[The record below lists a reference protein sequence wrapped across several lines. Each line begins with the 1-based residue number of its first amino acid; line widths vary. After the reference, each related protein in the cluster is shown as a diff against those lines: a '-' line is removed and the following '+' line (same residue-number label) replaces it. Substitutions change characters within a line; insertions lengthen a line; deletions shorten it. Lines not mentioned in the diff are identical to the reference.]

1 MMLKFPIAD
10 RWDVVCSVNFLFG
23 FVCIVCAQLQTIKEP
38 KCFFFIF
45 FYFFYFI
52 YFFIVT
58 VSVIKR
64 YNDHPHPLPLLVLAE
79 YD

>member
-23 FVCIVCAQLQTIKEP
+23 FVCLFVCAIANYQGAIV
-38 KCFFFIF
+38 FFFF
-45 FYFFYFI
+45 NFFYFI

-64 YNDHPHPLPLLVLAE
+64 YNDHPHTPFH
-79 YD
+79 Y